1 MDCRGTFYCPAA
13 IYCSAPIS
21 RLYIRMLRKLLFRA
35 IALLVFLPAGVIL
48 LYRFVPP
55 PITPLMI
62 ERKMEGE
69 GDVRHWVPL
78 SRISPNAGEAVI
90 ASEDNKFC
98 FHHGFDL
105 EAIQQAVAE
114 EGERGELR
122 GASTISMQVAR
133 NLFLL
138 PDRSWVRKGIE
149 AYLTV
154 MLEFL
159 LPKQRILE
167 LYLNIAEWGP
177 GIFGIDA
184 AARANLHKDA
194 ARLSRYEASLLAAI
208 LPNPREWRA
217 YPPGEY
223 VAERA
228 RIIEGRIPQLG
239 EYLSCAKAK

>member
-1 MDCRGTFYCPAA
+1 M
-13 IYCSAPIS
+13 I
-21 RLYIRMLRKLLFRA
+21 RKLLLRA
-35 IALLVFLPAGVIL
+35 LALFVVLPAGLIL

-55 PITPLMI
+55 PVTPLMLV
-62 ERKMEGE
+62 RAADGS
-69 GDVRHWVPL
+69 GDTRAWVPL

-98 FHHGFDL
+98 VHLGFDL
-105 EAIQQAVAE
+105 EAIQLAVAE
-114 EGERGELR
+114 QDERGALR

-138 PDRSWVRKGIE
+138 PDRSWLRKGIE

-177 GIFGIDA
+177 GIFGIEA
-184 AARANLHKDA
+184 AAHANFHKDA
-194 ARLSRYEASLLAAI
+194 AHLSRYEASLLAAI
-208 LPNPREWRA
+208 LPNPREWHA
-217 YPPGEY
+217 NPPGDY

-228 RIIEGRIPQLG
+228 RIIGARIPQLG